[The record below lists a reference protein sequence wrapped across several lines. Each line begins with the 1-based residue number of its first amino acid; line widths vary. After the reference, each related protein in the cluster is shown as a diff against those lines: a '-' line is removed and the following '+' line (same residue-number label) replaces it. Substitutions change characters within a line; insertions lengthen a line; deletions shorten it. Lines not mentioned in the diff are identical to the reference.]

1 MVKEIQRINP
11 VGLYDP
17 FPNGY
22 THVAIAPAGLYDPSA
37 NGYTH
42 VAIAPPGATII
53 YVAGQG
59 GEDENGNLVD
69 DFAAQL
75 KQAFANLR
83 VALTAAGASP
93 EHVVKLTTLVVDHN
107 ESKLQQL
114 GAQLQAIWGEQKP
127 TQTLIPVPRLALDRM
142 LFEVDAVAVIPNS

>member
-1 MVKEIQRINP
+1 MVKEIQRIN
-11 VGLYDP
+11 
-17 FPNGY
+17 
-22 THVAIAPAGLYDPSA
+22 PAGLYDPSA

-42 VAIAPPGATII
+42 VAIGPAGATII

-69 DFAAQL
+69 DFAVQL

-114 GAQLQAIWGEQKP
+114 GAQLRAMWGERTP
-127 TQTLIPVPRLALDRM
+127 TQTLMPVPRLAFDGM

>member
-1 MVKEIQRINP
+1 MVREIQRINP

-17 FPNGY
+17 SP
-22 THVAIAPAGLYDPSA
+22 

-59 GEDENGNLVD
+59 GDDEKGNLVG

-75 KQAFANLR
+75 TQAFANLR
-83 VALTAAGASP
+83 VALTVAGAHP

-114 GAQLQAIWGEQKP
+114 TAVVQTMWGARAP
-127 TQTLIPVPRLALDRM
+127 TQTLIPVPRLALDGM

>member
-17 FPNGY
+17 SPNGY
-22 THVAIAPAGLYDPSA
+22 THVAM
-37 NGYTH
+37 
-42 VAIAPPGATII
+42 VAKRTAFGIAPPGATII
-53 YVAGQG
+53 YIAGQG

-83 VALTAAGASP
+83 IALTAAGASP

-114 GAQLQAIWGEQKP
+114 GSELQAMWGERTP
-127 TQTLIPVPRLALDRM
+127 TQTLIPVPRLALDGM

>member
-1 MVKEIQRINP
+1 MVREIQRINP
-11 VGLYDP
+11 L
-17 FPNGY
+17 
-22 THVAIAPAGLYDPSA
+22 GLYDPSP

-53 YVAGQG
+53 YIAGQG
-59 GEDENGNLVD
+59 GEDEKGNLVG

-75 KQAFANLR
+75 NQAFANLR
-83 VALTAAGASP
+83 VALTAAGAHP

-114 GAQLQAIWGEQKP
+114 TAVVQAMWGEQTP
-127 TQTLIPVPRLALDRM
+127 TQTLIPVPRLALDGM

>member
-1 MVKEIQRINP
+1 MVRKIQRINP

-17 FPNGY
+17 SP
-22 THVAIAPAGLYDPSA
+22 

-59 GEDENGNLVD
+59 GEDEKGNLVG

-75 KQAFANLR
+75 TQAFANLR
-83 VALTAAGASP
+83 VALTAAGAHP

-114 GAQLQAIWGEQKP
+114 TAVVQAMWGEPAP
-127 TQTLIPVPRLALDRM
+127 TQTLIPVPRLALDGM
-142 LFEVDAVAVIPNS
+142 LFEVDAVAVIANS

>member
-1 MVKEIQRINP
+1 MVREIQRINP
-11 VGLYDP
+11 VGLS
-17 FPNGY
+17 
-22 THVAIAPAGLYDPSA
+22 DPSA

-42 VAIAPPGATII
+42 VAIVPPGATLI

-59 GEDENGNLVD
+59 GEDENGTLVD
-69 DFAAQL
+69 DFAVQL

-114 GAQLQAIWGEQKP
+114 GVQVQAMWGEQTP
-127 TQTLIPVPRLALDRM
+127 TQTLIPVPRLALDGM

>member
-1 MVKEIQRINP
+1 MVREIQRINP

-17 FPNGY
+17 SP
-22 THVAIAPAGLYDPSA
+22 

-59 GEDENGNLVD
+59 GEDEKGNLVG
-69 DFAAQL
+69 DFATQL
-75 KQAFANLR
+75 TQAFANLR
-83 VALTAAGASP
+83 VALTAAGARP

-114 GAQLQAIWGEQKP
+114 TAVVQAMWGERTP
-127 TQTLIPVPRLALDRM
+127 TQTLIPVPRLALDGM